1 MITAHQSYTHA
12 LFPCH
17 KEMHFLFGNAVWDK
31 RRIMPK
37 LHGWQTISLS
47 KEIIQEITEKV
58 TTCWQITIFSQS
70 FLNLKEYSELIQ
82 KEGYSKGIFKT
93 IHFTLAISPKPCY
106 PNHSH
111 GIQIQ

>member
-1 MITAHQSYTHA
+1 
-12 LFPCH
+12 
-17 KEMHFLFGNAVWDK
+17 
-31 RRIMPK
+31 MPK

-82 KEGYSKGIFKT
+82 KEYSKQY
-93 IHFTLAISPKPCY
+93 ISPLSFPQ
-106 PNHSH
+106 SH
-111 GIQIQ
+111 VILITGMELKYNNI

>member
-82 KEGYSKGIFKT
+82 KEYSKQY
-93 IHFTLAISPKPCY
+93 ISPLPF
-106 PNHSH
+106 PQNHA
-111 GIQIQ
+111 ILITAMEFKYNNI